1 MNQDALLSVMNLR
14 TRFHVYEGMV
24 TAVDGIN
31 LDVYRGETLGVVGES
46 GCGKTVTALS
56 ILRLL
61 ASPPAEIQG
70 TILFGGVNLLDL
82 NLDEIRRIRGNAISM
97 IFQEP
102 MTSLNP
108 VLTIGEQISEAIRL
122 HQGVARDEA
131 WSKAVE
137 MLQMVQIPS
146 PEMRVH
152 EYPHQLSGGMRQRA
166 MIAMALSCH
175 PRLLLA
181 DEPTTALDVTI
192 QAQIV
197 DLMERLKEEF
207 ETSIVLITHNLGLI
221 AEMAKRV
228 LVMYMGKVVEEAP
241 VEDLFQEPLHPYTQG
256 LLESIPWIGRKQKA
270 GRRQLQ
276 EIPGVVPSLLE
287 MPDGCRFHPRCSRIM
302 NICSKEEPPLVQP
315 RDHRRVLCWLWK

>member
-1 MNQDALLSVMNLR
+1 MRQDSLLSIHNLR
-14 TRFHVYEGMV
+14 TRFHTYEGV
-24 TAVDGIN
+24 LTAVDGIGFE
-31 LDVYRGETLGVVGES
+31 VYRGETLGVVGES
-46 GCGKTVTALS
+46 GCGKSVTALS

-70 TILFGGVNLLDL
+70 EILFDGKNLL
-82 NLDEIRRIRGNAISM
+82 NMSLDEIRQIRGNSISM

-108 VLTIGEQISEAIRL
+108 VLTIGEQISEAIKL
-122 HQGVARDEA
+122 HQGVTRQEA

-137 MLQMVQIPS
+137 MLRIVQIPS
-146 PEMRVH
+146 PDIRAR
-152 EYPHQLSGGMRQRA
+152 EYPHKLSGGMRQRA

-197 DLMERLKEEF
+197 ELMERLKEEIR
-207 ETSIVLITHNLGLI
+207 TSSVLITHNMGLI

-228 LVMYMGKVVEEAP
+228 VVMYMGKVV
-241 VEDLFQEPLHPYTQG
+241 
-256 LLESIPWIGRKQKA
+256 
-270 GRRQLQ
+270 
-276 EIPGVVPSLLE
+276 
-287 MPDGCRFHPRCSRIM
+287 
-302 NICSKEEPPLVQP
+302 
-315 RDHRRVLCWLWK
+315 

>member
-1 MNQDALLSVMNLR
+1 
-14 TRFHVYEGMV
+14 
-24 TAVDGIN
+24 VD
-31 LDVYRGETLGVVGES
+31 R
-46 GCGKTVTALS
+46 
-56 ILRLL
+56 
-61 ASPPAEIQG
+61 Q
-70 TILFGGVNLLDL
+70 
-82 NLDEIRRIRGNAISM
+82 
-97 IFQEP
+97 
-102 MTSLNP
+102 
-108 VLTIGEQISEAIRL
+108 
-122 HQGVARDEA
+122 EA

-146 PEMRVH
+146 PDMRVH

-166 MIAMALSCH
+166 MIAMALSCR

-241 VEDLFQEPLHPYTQG
+241 VGDLFQEPLHPYTQG
-256 LLESIPWIGRKQKA
+256 LLESIPWIGKQN
-270 GRRQLQ
+270 GETL
-276 EIPGVVPSLLE
+276 
-287 MPDGCRFHPRCSRIM
+287 
-302 NICSKEEPPLVQP
+302 
-315 RDHRRVLCWLWK
+315 RDSGF